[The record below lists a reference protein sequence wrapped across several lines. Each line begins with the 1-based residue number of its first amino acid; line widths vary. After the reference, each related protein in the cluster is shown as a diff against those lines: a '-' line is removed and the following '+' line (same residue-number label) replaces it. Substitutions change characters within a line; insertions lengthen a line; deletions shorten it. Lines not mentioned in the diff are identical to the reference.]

1 MRLSSARA
9 TVAVGALRG
18 RVRREVAV
26 RAFASQAK
34 IVYTY
39 TDEAPMLATYSLLPI
54 IRKFTDPAGIQV
66 DLIDISVA
74 ARAINQFPERL
85 TEEQRVSDP

>member
-1 MRLSSARA
+1 MFLARKASRPARSAVVYA
-9 TVAVGALRG
+9 TNVNRSTLHLTLQ
-18 RVRREVAV
+18 

-66 DLIDISVA
+66 DLSDISVA
-74 ARAINQFPERL
+74 ARAI
-85 TEEQRVSDP
+85 